1 MESLTVEIPQGE
13 TVYGAAKQAGIVL
26 QRGVRGR
33 SSMRRKRAV
42 LGNRVRHLPA
52 HARSLRS
59 QRSELEERILNRRL
73 PKGGKRLGCQCVPQ
87 RDLTVVT
94 MP

>member
-13 TVYGAAKQAGIVL
+13 TIYGAAKQAGIVL
-26 QRGVRGR
+26 QRGFAAAHPCGGKGLCSGIACATFLRTR
-33 SSMRRKRAV
+33 DPSAV
-42 LGNRVRHLPA
+42 NAP
-52 HARSLRS
+52 SWK
-59 QRSELEERILNRRL
+59 ERILNRRS